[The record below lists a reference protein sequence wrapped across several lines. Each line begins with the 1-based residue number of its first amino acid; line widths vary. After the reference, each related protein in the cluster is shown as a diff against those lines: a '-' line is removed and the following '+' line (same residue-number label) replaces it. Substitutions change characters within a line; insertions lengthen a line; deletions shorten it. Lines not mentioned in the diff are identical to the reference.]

1 MNTISPH
8 FFMEVVVKKMHT
20 TVDKFAT
27 LNREG
32 TAILYTT
39 RDQPRNKQTISLAEG
54 KRIFEDLYGNIEQRW
69 VISAEFAGLQAKRAA
84 NAKRRAKYTAKGKA
98 HGL

>member
-1 MNTISPH
+1 MITLSAH
-8 FFMEVVVKKMHT
+8 FFMEVLVKKMHG

-39 RDQPRNKQTISLAEG
+39 KAAPRDKKVISLAEG
-54 KRIFEDLYGNIEQRW
+54 KRIFEDLYGSITERW
-69 VISAEFAGLQAKRAA
+69 IVTPEYKSLAA
-84 NAKRRAKYTAKGKA
+84 RKA
-98 HGL
+98 HKQHKSARKGVA